1 MIVFACTSVFA
12 LVYMYVYQCVV
23 TCFPVCVRNLIVNIW
38 GPQTMRAYIFL
49 GFIFLEIRKKEKFWI
64 LSLDSITCT
73 KNNHKP
79 PKGSL
84 SSSQLFVT
92 SLHFQLPYVVKN
104 VSSWI
109 SRYDKMESFYC
120 TFWFAESQM
129 TVIVPVYFYYRL
141 YFFQDC
147 TV

>member
-1 MIVFACTSVFA
+1 MIVFACTSVCV

-49 GFIFLEIRKKEKFWI
+49 GFIFLEITRKEKFWI
-64 LSLDSITCT
+64 LSLESITST

-79 PKGSL
+79 AKGSL

-92 SLHFQLPYVVKN
+92 SLHSLPNFVYN
-104 VSSWI
+104 FSI
-109 SRYDKMESFYC
+109 KMFLMLHSINWPNFIAGLPFLLEILVNMFI
-120 TFWFAESQM
+120 
-129 TVIVPVYFYYRL
+129 VIA
-141 YFFQDC
+141 C
-147 TV
+147 